1 MEKVNEFNS
10 FIQGLIEANGVKI
23 FGKRIHWKNFPEK
36 IAANAV
42 KGLNIPGNESMMMFI
57 DASITGSGKEGM
69 ALTNWG
75 VRYKEDANAWNLTW
89 SDLSEKY
96 SFIIRAK
103 SLLLQAKPGDDF
115 AVNKEVNMA
124 LAFINYDIL
133 ARILSKSCQIFT
145 GKNVE
150 TVNTNTSNVPISSP
164 AVPIQPEL
172 TQTPSKAP
180 EQLSN
185 FQKAQKETSQ
195 VKDAREEEEPINLQ
209 NNRRSN
215 MSDSNSFLKSN
226 IGAIIISLVFSVFY
240 CAIMYEKSGAVAVP
254 SFILA
259 FPLSFVGWILGNKL
273 RLLLHPDFIITSGFM
288 GSLKEKFFWRF
299 VPQLIGSFIGAMAG
313 SGIFC
318 SIFG

>member
-1 MEKVNEFNS
+1 MEKVNDFNA
-10 FIQGLIEANGVKI
+10 FIQGLIEANGAKI
-23 FGKRIHWKNFPEK
+23 FGKRIYWKNFPEK
-36 IAANAV
+36 IVANAA
-42 KGLNIPGNESMMMFI
+42 KGLNIPSNESMMMFI

-75 VRYKEDANAWNLTW
+75 VRYKENANAWSLTW

-96 SFIIRAK
+96 SFIIKAD
-103 SLLLQAKPGDDF
+103 SILLQAKPGDDF

-124 LAFINYDIL
+124 LAFVNYDIL
-133 ARILSKSCQIFT
+133 ARILSKSCQVFT
-145 GKNVE
+145 GKKVE
-150 TVNTNTSNVPISSP
+150 TVNTNANNVAIPSP
-164 AVPIQPEL
+164 EVPIQPEL
-172 TQTPSKAP
+172 TQAPSKAS
-180 EQLSN
+180 EQPSN
-185 FQKAQKETSQ
+185 FQEAQKETSRIQ
-195 VKDAREEEEPINLQ
+195 NAREEEPYNLQ
-209 NNRRSN
+209 NHKRSN

-288 GSLKEKFFWRF
+288 GLLKEKFFWRF

-313 SGIFC
+313 SSIFC
-318 SIFG
+318 NIFG